1 MPLSEYKDIF
11 GKPGEG
17 AHAYRIFDLA
27 IVDVI
32 FTIIGGY
39 IIAYSLNWSKPK
51 TIIGLFILGIFMH
64 RLFNVETT
72 IDKIIFNTN
81 NKL

>member
-1 MPLSEYKDIF
+1 MPLSDYKDMF

-17 AHAYRIFDLA
+17 GHAYRIFDIA

-39 IIAYSLNWSKPK
+39 IIANSFNLSKTK

-64 RLFNVETT
+64 RLFNVKTT
-72 IDKIIFNTN
+72 VDKIIFNT
-81 NKL
+81 KQ